1 MQLAKQLLINFLDFA
16 RCQCFQLF
24 PVFPNKKVLA
34 FQSIKES
41 SLERQRSLG
50 ISLAV
55 PLEFHQF
62 DKLPLRHFYE
72 TDSLHLISDFCGI
85 LWQPF

>member
-1 MQLAKQLLINFLDFA
+1 MQLAKQLLINLLDFA

-41 SLERQRSLG
+41 SLELQRSLG
-50 ISLAV
+50 ISFAV
-55 PLEFHQF
+55 TLEFHQF
-62 DKLPLRHFYE
+62 DKLPLRHFYA

>member
-1 MQLAKQLLINFLDFA
+1 MQLAKQLLINLLDFA

-41 SLERQRSLG
+41 SLELQRSLG
-50 ISLAV
+50 ISFAV
-55 PLEFHQF
+55 TLEFHQF

-72 TDSLHLISDFCGI
+72 TNSLHLISDFCGI